1 MALFSQNVDSM
12 DLSYSSATRPN
23 SVPVPAG
30 SIVSVQAVQL
40 SKPYRDY
47 SDLKEVLA
55 SRSP

>member
-1 MALFSQNVDSM
+1 M

-40 SKPYRDY
+40 PKPYRDY
-47 SDLKEVLA
+47 SDLEKVLQYLDHHDA
-55 SRSP
+55 MGK